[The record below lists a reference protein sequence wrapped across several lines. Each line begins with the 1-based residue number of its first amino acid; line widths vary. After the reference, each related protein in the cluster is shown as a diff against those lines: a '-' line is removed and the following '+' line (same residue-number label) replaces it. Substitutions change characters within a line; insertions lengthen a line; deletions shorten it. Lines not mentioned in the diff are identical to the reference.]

1 MEENMDYYREHER
14 YLSDHE
20 SWVIE
25 ALGLKTMFSILAEY
39 YEEQCLKYSTIKNEM
54 DKHYKTITSA
64 LNKSRRVI

>member
-1 MEENMDYYREHER
+1 MDFYRVHEK

-20 SWVIE
+20 NYVID

-54 DKHYKTITSA
+54 DKHYKTIISA